1 MSQSTK
7 KRMVFSLSPQIE
19 KQLKAEVP
27 ARKRSELLEELLTA
41 HFEKMKIKR
50 GLAKIEE
57 IRKRPL
63 KKDAVKMSAVELI
76 RRDRRTH

>member
-1 MSQSTK
+1 MEQSHK
-7 KRMVFSLSPQIE
+7 KRMVFSLSPHIE

-27 ARKRSELLEELLTA
+27 ARKRSELVEQLLA
-41 HFEKMKIKR
+41 EHFKTMKIKR

-63 KKDAVKMSAVELI
+63 KKGASTLSAVELI
-76 RRDRRTH
+76 RRDRQSH